1 MEPLLQDTRGI
12 VDFHALEFHVA
23 LDNNEGSSQM
33 IDYLRGANI
42 TISNPK
48 EKSLL
53 GRVGVSGVCADFGD
67 GRARH
72 SKRQL
77 L

>member
-42 TISNPK
+42 TISNQR
-48 EKSLL
+48 EIL
-53 GRVGVSGVCADFGD
+53 VGPSWCEWCVRRFW
-67 GRARH
+67 
-72 SKRQL
+72 
-77 L
+77 